1 MNAVMSVAVAVLLGG
16 TLGVGL
22 WSLLAAI
29 PRWGAEPLVRRV
41 APYVRDVS
49 DPQGTSLPS
58 VAPADPAAFIL
69 RGLRRIWGGLVGAV
83 SRVWGVSDALTGRLG
98 RAGWQLTAAQY
109 RERQLGAA
117 LGAAL
122 VGAVCV
128 VVARVAGNSSP
139 AVMILPVLAAMAGA
153 LTVELMLSRAVTR
166 RRARIDDELPTVL
179 EFLALCL
186 SAGESLLDA
195 IRRTANVGV
204 GDLSSE
210 MRGVVLA
217 VGTGSPLAE
226 ALTTFS
232 SRVDVPGV
240 RRAVDHLVAALERG
254 APLAAVLKDQ
264 AADARDDHK
273 RALLEKAGQNEVLML
288 VPLVFLI
295 LPLSVVIAVFPG
307 IALLGNGFQ

>member
-1 MNAVMSVAVAVLLGG
+1 MTPVLAVAVAVLLGG
-16 TLGVGL
+16 MLGTGL
-22 WSLLAAI
+22 WSMLAAI

-41 APYVRDVS
+41 APYIRDIS
-49 DPQGTSLPS
+49 DPQGTSLPL
-58 VAPADPAAFIL
+58 VAPADPAAFIV
-69 RGLRRIWGGLVGAV
+69 RALRRVWSALAGAS
-83 SRVWGVSDALTGRLG
+83 SRVWGVSDAVTARLG
-98 RAGWQLTAAQY
+98 RAGWSMTAAQY

-117 LGAAL
+117 MVAAL
-122 VGAVCV
+122 VGAFLAIM
-128 VVARVAGNSSP
+128 ARVAGNPSP
-139 AVMILPVLAAMAGA
+139 AVMILPVLAAVAGVLA
-153 LTVELMLSRAVTR
+153 VEFTLARAVTR

-186 SAGESLLDA
+186 SAGEGLLDA
-195 IRRTANVGV
+195 IRRTAGVGV

-210 MRGVVLA
+210 LRAVVLA
-217 VGTGSPLAE
+217 VGTGSPLAD
-226 ALTTFS
+226 ALAAFS
-232 SRVDVPGV
+232 ARVDVPGV
-240 RRAVDHLVAALERG
+240 QRAVDHLVAALERG

-264 AADARDDHK
+264 AADAREDHK

>member
-1 MNAVMSVAVAVLLGG
+1 MNPVLNVAIAVLMGGMLG
-16 TLGVGL
+16 LGL
-22 WSLLAAI
+22 WSLLSVI

-41 APYVRDVS
+41 APYVRDVT
-49 DPQGTSLPS
+49 DQQGTSLPL
-58 VAPADPAAFIL
+58 VAPTDPAAFIA
-69 RGLRRIWGGLVGAV
+69 RGLRRLWGAVVGVV
-83 SRVWGVSDALTGRLG
+83 SRVWGVSDALTARLA
-98 RAGWQLTAAQY
+98 RAGWRLTAAQY

-122 VGAVCV
+122 VGALLA

-139 AVMILPVLAAMAGA
+139 AVLILPVLAAMAGGMA
-153 LTVELMLSRAVTR
+153 VEFTLSRAVTR

-186 SAGESLLDA
+186 SAGEGLLDA

-204 GDLSSE
+204 GDLSAE
-210 MRGVVLA
+210 LRGVVLS
-217 VGTGSPLAE
+217 VGTGAPLAD
-226 ALTTFS
+226 ALAAFS
-232 SRVDVPGV
+232 ARVDVPGV
-240 RRAVDHLVAALERG
+240 QRAVDHLVAALERG

-295 LPLSVVIAVFPG
+295 LPLSVAIAVFPG